1 MSHAQLA
8 HYLCIQETVPQ
19 EFYQIHFPRLVVF
32 HLGNLNQ
39 LTKSKGVFW
48 NSAKF
53 FRLNLTIQD
62 VIIRSE
68 NVSSNKCFGPEI
80 WNAWSRYEEIEC
92 GGGSLESGYRAE
104 VLEGSSR
111 LKCFKVRSGGP
122 AWPHLEDLN
131 LEKFE
136 GSDEKIAT
144 WLFWHLRL
152 LKDLRLDRGHLG
164 LFCFDLREQ
173 QFVDFHHYHSPTTL
187 GLSKTEASPTDL

>member
-1 MSHAQLA
+1 MNLTTLSLVNVDSWSSPGSWNNPSPCPKDGLIIPYQPSFESRSISSSSNRVHSLLQMVSLPLPTSPRPTYHHHLSPSPTFAATLMSHAQLA

-68 NVSSNKCFGPEI
+68 NVSSNKCFGSP
-80 WNAWSRYEEIEC
+80 SRRRFI
-92 GGGSLESGYRAE
+92 
-104 VLEGSSR
+104 
-111 LKCFKVRSGGP
+111 
-122 AWPHLEDLN
+122 
-131 LEKFE
+131 
-136 GSDEKIAT
+136 
-144 WLFWHLRL
+144 
-152 LKDLRLDRGHLG
+152 
-164 LFCFDLREQ
+164 
-173 QFVDFHHYHSPTTL
+173 TL
-187 GLSKTEASPTDL
+187 GD